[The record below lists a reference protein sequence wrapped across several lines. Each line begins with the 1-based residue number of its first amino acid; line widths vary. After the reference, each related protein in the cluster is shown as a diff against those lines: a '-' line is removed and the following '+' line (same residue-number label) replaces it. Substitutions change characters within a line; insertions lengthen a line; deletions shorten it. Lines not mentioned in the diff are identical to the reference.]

1 VKKSHEGATIQ
12 RRVVAFTVLGNSAD
26 SENSEALLDRQIQE
40 LSSLLG
46 SLSCTLLKFF
56 VQYRKTPDPRYYV
69 GKGKILEI
77 QGAMDFLEASI
88 AVVDGFLTPRQRYAL
103 ESLLGKTVWDRSE
116 IILQIFEAR
125 AFTNEAKL
133 QIALAR
139 YRREIPYLKGLGHQ
153 MSRLGGGIGTRGPGE
168 TEYVRHRRKLDR
180 NIKNIERKLQTV
192 QKQREYRRQR
202 RSKKDL
208 PLVALVGYTNSG
220 KTTLL
225 GKLARREDVSG
236 SDKLFA
242 TLDTAVRKA
251 FFPGGGV
258 FLLSDT
264 VGFIRNLP
272 PELISSFRA
281 TLEEIASAQI
291 LLLVLDGESPSF
303 EEDYRVVRETLC
315 DIHAWEVP
323 RICLINK
330 IDALPE
336 QIQEAHGLFLARE
349 EESVFP
355 VSALSGEG
363 IPFLLGYLERFFS
376 KKE

>member
-12 RRVVAFTVLGNSAD
+12 KRVVAFTVLGNSG
-26 SENSEALLDRQIQE
+26 NSEAVLDRQIQE
-40 LSSLLG
+40 LQILLG
-46 SLSCTLLKFF
+46 TLGCTLLRFF
-56 VQYRKTPDPRYYV
+56 VQYRKAPDPQYYV

-77 QGAMDFLEASI
+77 QASMDFLEAPI

-103 ESLLGKTVWDRSE
+103 ESFLGKTVWDRSE

-125 AFTNEAKL
+125 AFTTEAKL

-139 YRREIPYLKGLGHQ
+139 YRREIPYLKGLGQQ

-168 TEYVRHRRKLDR
+168 TEYARHRRKLDR
-180 NIKNIERKLQTV
+180 NIQNIEKKLQTI
-192 QKQREYRRQR
+192 QKQRGYRRQR
-202 RSKKDL
+202 RSKKAL
-208 PLVALVGYTNSG
+208 PLAALVGYTNSG

-225 GKLARREDVSG
+225 GKLARRDDISG

-251 FFPGGGV
+251 FFPGGDT

-281 TLEEIASAQI
+281 TLEEISSAQI
-291 LLLVLDGESPSF
+291 LLLVLDGASPSF
-303 EEDYRVVRETLC
+303 REDYQVVRETLR
-315 DIHAWEVP
+315 DISAWEVP
-323 RICLINK
+323 RVCLINK
-330 IDALPE
+330 IDMLPRE
-336 QIQEAHGLFLARE
+336 ILEEYSLFLARE

-355 VSALSGEG
+355 VSVLSGEG
-363 IPFLLGYLERFFS
+363 LPFLLGYLERFFS

>member
-1 VKKSHEGATIQ
+1 MKRSHEGATIQ
-12 RRVVAFTVLGNSAD
+12 KRVVAFTVLGNS
-26 SENSEALLDRQIQE
+26 EALLDQQVQE
-40 LSSLLG
+40 LSSLLE
-46 SLSCTLLKFF
+46 TLGYTLMKFF
-56 VQYRKTPDPRYYV
+56 VQYRKIPDPRYYV

-125 AFTNEAKL
+125 AFTTEAKL

-139 YRREIPYLKGLGHQ
+139 YRHEIPYLKGLGHQ

-168 TEYVRHRRKLDR
+168 TEYARHRRKLNR
-180 NIKNIERKLQTV
+180 NIHNIENKLQAI

-208 PLVALVGYTNSG
+208 PLAALVGYTNSG

-225 GKLARREDVSG
+225 GKLAHRQDISG

-242 TLDTAVRKA
+242 TLDTAVRKV
-251 FFPGGGV
+251 FFPGGGT

-272 PELISSFRA
+272 PELITSFRA

-291 LLLVLDGESPSF
+291 LLLVLDGGSTSF

-315 DIHAWEVP
+315 DIKAWEVP

-330 IDALPE
+330 IDTLPGE
-336 QIQEAHGLFLARE
+336 MREEHSLFLARE

-363 IPFLLGYLERFFS
+363 LPFLLGYLERFFS
-376 KKE
+376 KKEG